1 MINVTRGPLSIYSE
15 IFNHKLEPT
24 VMIADF
30 PLKWTVQGMGKL
42 FDSGILDALAD
53 VHDSVSLCNQSNWD
67 SVKVRYYHNDEYY
80 DPHTDK
86 AMQFLAFYYINK
98 EPKKYTGGEVYFPK
112 YDYQPPLLN
121 NSMIIMPG
129 WVQHAVKKVSIKDS
143 DYYDGWGRYCIS
155 SFFGSKSKSER

>member
-1 MINVTRGPLSIYSE
+1 MGYPIAFHWIEYDPGILFS
-15 IFNHKLEPT
+15 FNNTSTSLPCISKILIDTLAE
-24 VMIADF
+24 
-30 PLKWTVQGMGKL
+30 L

-98 EPKKYTGGEVYFPK
+98 EPKKYTC
-112 YDYQPPLLN
+112 LLYT
-121 NSMIIMPG
+121 SP
-129 WVQHAVKKVSIKDS
+129 SPRDS
-143 DYYDGWGRYCIS
+143 
-155 SFFGSKSKSER
+155 